1 MINIDGEKNIAIETL
16 RHYWL
21 KSRLS
26 DGQFIKEVMKL
37 TGRIIYQMN
46 GFRLTRLG
54 QVKLVEYPK
63 GWAIIRKDKTL
74 YAE

>member
-1 MINIDGEKNIAIETL
+1 MKNIHGEKNMAIETL

-21 KSRLS
+21 KGRLS
-26 DGQFIKEVMKL
+26 DGQFVKEVVKL
-37 TGRIIYQMN
+37 AGKIIYQN
-46 GFRLTRLG
+46 GFRLTRWG

-63 GWAIIRKDKTL
+63 GWAIIRKDRTL

>member
-1 MINIDGEKNIAIETL
+1 MINIDGEKNMAIETL

-21 KSRLS
+21 KGRLS

-37 TGRIIYQMN
+37 TGKIIYQMN
-46 GFRLTRLG
+46 GFRLTRWG

-63 GWAIIRKDKTL
+63 GWVIIRKDKTL
-74 YAE
+74 YVE